1 MEQKQ
6 TQNQAKTEETQFNFE
21 LIRNFKKKK
30 IHIKFKPSYK

>member
-21 LIRNFKKKK
+21 LIRNLKKKK
-30 IHIKFKPSYK
+30 YT